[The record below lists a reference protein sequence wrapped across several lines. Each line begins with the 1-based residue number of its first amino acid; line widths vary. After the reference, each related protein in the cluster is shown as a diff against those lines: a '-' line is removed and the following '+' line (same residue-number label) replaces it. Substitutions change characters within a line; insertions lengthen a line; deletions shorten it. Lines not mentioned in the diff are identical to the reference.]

1 MHIFNQV
8 FILSKGNEILLNL
21 HELHDDTNNIHEQKY
36 FLTKQSYDFS
46 KKRKQVC
53 SIYVVTFECNNCN
66 YPSQH
71 REHEHNDSRLVIGKL
86 VASKML

>member
-1 MHIFNQV
+1 MIESFSMHIFNQV

-53 SIYVVTFECNNCN
+53 SIYVVTFESN
-66 YPSQH
+66 YQLGQLYWI
-71 REHEHNDSRLVIGKL
+71 NK
-86 VASKML
+86 AT